1 MNSPLKFQ
9 PLPDLP
15 PPSSVVGP
23 VAWVRSNLLSS
34 PFNMLL
40 TAFVLWLIWL
50 IVPGILN
57 WVLIDAIYAGD
68 TRDACLGDNATG
80 LCWPYVRA
88 KFHLWIYGR
97 YPLEERWRVDLWLA
111 IMLLGIAMVGVAQNL
126 A

>member
-40 TAFVLWLIWL
+40 TAFVLVAYLADC
-50 IVPGILN
+50 PGN
-57 WVLIDAIYAGD
+57 SQ
-68 TRDACLGDNATG
+68 LGFD
-80 LCWPYVRA
+80 RR
-88 KFHLWIYGR
+88 HLR
-97 YPLEERWRVDLWLA
+97 RRHS
-111 IMLLGIAMVGVAQNL
+111 
-126 A
+126 